1 MNDERIHQL
10 ETVCRRW
17 RKRKEP
23 SRGQLDPFICNT
35 RRVFSVLIIK
45 EPFSGSV
52 FASISDAERG
62 RMLQRA
68 LDGQ

>member
-1 MNDERIHQL
+1 MQEM
-10 ETVCRRW
+10 E
-17 RKRKEP
+17 KEEGTE
-23 SRGQLDPFICNT
+23 SGQPDPFICNT
-35 RRVFSVLIIK
+35 AAGVFSSKVPIIK